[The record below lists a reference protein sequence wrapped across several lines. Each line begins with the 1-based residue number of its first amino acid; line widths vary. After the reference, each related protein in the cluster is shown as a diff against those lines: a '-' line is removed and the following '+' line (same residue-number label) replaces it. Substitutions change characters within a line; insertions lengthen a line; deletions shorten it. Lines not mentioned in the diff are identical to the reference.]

1 MWNSRENVT
10 LYFALSFLYI
20 KYVQLYKPFT
30 GHMRFDSQHT
40 KPSFVKRG

>member
-1 MWNSRENVT
+1 MWNSHENIT

-30 GHMRFDSQHT
+30 GHMRFDILNILS
-40 KPSFVKRG
+40 PVL